1 MQRRGAG
8 QALVDFVRVRVVGTD
23 KRALLD
29 AAARQG
35 VSLSEFTRQ
44 AMTEAVQRL
53 AA

>member
-1 MQRRGAG
+1 MRPRGTG
-8 QALVDFVRVRVVGTD
+8 KALIEFVRVRVVGAD

-44 AMTEAVQRL
+44 AMSEAVQRL